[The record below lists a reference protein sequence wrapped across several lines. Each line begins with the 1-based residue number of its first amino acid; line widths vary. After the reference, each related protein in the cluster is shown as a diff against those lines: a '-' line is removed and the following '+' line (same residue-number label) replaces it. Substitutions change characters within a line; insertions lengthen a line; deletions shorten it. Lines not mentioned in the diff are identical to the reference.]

1 MNSFKKVQ
9 FQVVQKLLEIN
20 EKVVFER
27 RLNKV
32 LKSVLTDSV
41 DVIFDV
47 GANKGQSIRLFQK
60 WFPKSKIYSFEPN
73 PKLFSYLEKKCKKNK
88 KTTLFKFAL
97 SNENGTKPFNENV
110 FDSSSTLETVNTNST
125 YLQKKSRLL
134 GIPSENLIVKT
145 YPVMVR
151 KLSDVIQELNIKSID
166 FIKIDVEGHELN
178 CLKGLFDG
186 LNARIKCVQIEAQS
200 NDLYINNDHLNE
212 IFDLMKRN
220 GFDQSKKIKHG
231 FGDFSDVIFWRT
243 KNQ

>member
-9 FQVVQKLLEIN
+9 FQTVQKLLEIN
-20 EKVVFER
+20 EKIVFER
-27 RLNKV
+27 RLNKA
-32 LKSVLTDSV
+32 LKSVLKK
-41 DVIFDV
+41 DVNVVFDV

-60 WFPKSKIYSFEPN
+60 WFPESKIYSFEPN
-73 PKLFSYLEKKCKKNK
+73 PKLFSKLENKHKKNK

-97 SNENGTKPFNENV
+97 SNENGIKTFNENA
-110 FDSSSTLETVNTNST
+110 FDSSSTLETVNANST

-134 GIPSENLIVKT
+134 GIPTRALIVNT
-145 YPVMVR
+145 YPVTVR
-151 KLSDVIQELNIKSID
+151 KLSDVIKELNITSID
-166 FIKIDVEGHELN
+166 FIKIDVEGHELQ

-186 LNARIKCVQIEAQS
+186 LNAEVKCIQIEAQS
-200 NDLYINNDHLNE
+200 HDLYLNNDTLTE
-212 IFDLMKRN
+212 IYDLMKRN